1 MFQSIFCSLLLLLS
15 INSHAQPRGVCD
27 SSRLPVVFVHGFLGS
42 GDNWSWPIR
51 RLVQNGYCANRL
63 FVFDWNSVN
72 RSRSTDSLLD
82 VTINRVLQQT
92 GATAVHLVG
101 HSAGGGL
108 CYSYLSDSIRS
119 RKVAR
124 YVHIGSNAMKMPAGA
139 GGTVPTLNIYSKA
152 DKVVRNGGPIPGA
165 ENVELHTADHM
176 QVATGDSTVQAL
188 YAFFNGGKQFV
199 LRPFR
204 AVAGEG
210 VSVAGKVV
218 TLGENMPVKG
228 KYRIELYDPETGRY
242 RHTRGITPWKTIGP
256 DGSWEATQYKN
267 DFLSVEVQ
275 PEAGRRV
282 IYFLESQPVANVH
295 VYLRT
300 FPAAG
305 MVASLLQQLPADSA
319 KALLVVFSSN
329 GALIAGRDSLLVNGV
344 PVTTPAIAPPSKTM
358 IAAFV
363 TDDGDGASSYAALP
377 AFRSFPFLGSMDL
390 VLSKKNYQPITIQL
404 NGRTLRLP
412 WEASAHAVLIAVFD

>member
-1 MFQSIFCSLLLLLS
+1 MFQSVFCSLLLLLS
-15 INSHAQPRGVCD
+15 ISSHAQPKGVCD

-51 RLVQNGYCANRL
+51 RLVQNGYCPNRL

-72 RSRSTDSLLD
+72 PARSTDSLLD
-82 VTINRVLQQT
+82 ATINRILQQT
-92 GATAVHLVG
+92 GAPAVNLVG

-108 CYSYLSDSIRS
+108 CYRYLSDSVRS
-119 RKVAR
+119 RKVAH

-152 DKVVRNGGPIPGA
+152 DQVVRNGGPIPGA
-165 ENVELHTADHM
+165 QNVELHTADHM
-176 QVATGDSTVQAL
+176 QVATGDSTVMAL
-188 YAFFNGGKQFV
+188 YAFFNNGQKPALQ
-199 LRPFR
+199 PFT
-204 AVAGEG
+204 AVAGKE
-210 VSVAGKVV
+210 VVVAGKVV
-218 TLGENMPVKG
+218 TLGENLPVQG
-228 KYRIELYDPETGRY
+228 QYGVVLYDPQTGRY
-242 RHTRGITPWKTIGP
+242 RHRRGMPQWQTIGP
-256 DGSWEATQYKN
+256 DGSWEAVQDK
-267 DFLSVEVQ
+267 DDCLSIAVK
-275 PEAGRRV
+275 PEKGRSV
-282 IYFLESQPVANVH
+282 MYFLESQPVDNRH

-390 VLSKKNYQPITIQL
+390 VLSKNNYQPITIQL